1 MSDGI
6 DQVDGTVAKKK
17 KGRGP
22 TVARWQL
29 AVQCCESV
37 EGAPASIGLRVLE
50 TKYTSP
56 EAALKAVQT
65 EGLVLAKYVVREIC
79 TESMVTAR
87 MI

>member
-6 DQVDGTVAKKK
+6 DQGDGTVAKKK

-22 TVARWQL
+22 TVARWQV
-29 AVQCCESV
+29 AVQSCESAD
-37 EGAPASIGLRVLE
+37 GAIGLKVLE
-50 TKYTSP
+50 PKYTSP

-65 EGLVLAKYVVREIC
+65 EGLVLAKYVVRAIR

-87 MI
+87 LI